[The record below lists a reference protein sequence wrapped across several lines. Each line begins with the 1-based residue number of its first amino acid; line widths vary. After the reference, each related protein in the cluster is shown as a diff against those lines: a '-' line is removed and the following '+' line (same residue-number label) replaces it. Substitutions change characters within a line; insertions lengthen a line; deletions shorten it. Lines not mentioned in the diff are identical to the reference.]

1 MRANSL
7 TAAISERISLNE
19 LEDRTGKYG
28 IFVGKKIDS
37 IFSPWSHKLSVV
49 PDFHNTVF
57 AFFSTAFKQH
67 EVFTSFFLRTLWWN
81 TEAKF
86 CVRFF
91 DTEELLVSWF
101 PCSLRNMKYD
111 SNIKY
116 NWEKSQQSGK
126 ISSMCL
132 L

>member
-1 MRANSL
+1 MRANSP
-7 TAAISERISLNE
+7 TAVISERISLNE
-19 LEDRTGKYG
+19 LEDRIGKYG
-28 IFVGKKIDS
+28 IFVGKKIDP

-49 PDFHNTVF
+49 IDFRNTVF
-57 AFFSTAFKQH
+57 AFFSTTFEQH
-67 EVFTSFFLRTLWWN
+67 EVFTSFFLRILWWN

-86 CVRFF
+86 YVRFF

-111 SNIKY
+111 SNIRY